1 MLDPRLK
8 YLSHKQVR
16 ENSWDLVLL
25 PFGATEPHNLH
36 LPYGTDIFQVEEIG
50 RRGCVKANEKGAKAL
65 LLPAIPFGVN
75 TNYYQIPGGLTP
87 GLKPTTLLAIIKDV
101 ATALSRQGIRKLV
114 LLNGHG
120 GNELK
125 PFLRELFD
133 ELPIF
138 IGLIDWYRMAGDLCK
153 ATLTEPGE
161 HADEL
166 ETSLMLALR
175 PELVNMTVAD
185 DGTLDNRTRLYQR
198 SAGKDSIDH
207 GCVLL
212 DGYIVPQN
220 GACDPGGG
228 PNGASAAG
236 HQRPGQLCAGSH
248 HRPRAQHH
256 WRGQSSVGRHAGTGD
271 REAACW
277 PVVRQAAR

>member
-1 MLDPRLK
+1 MACGVPLRFHESLTLFPTFSGAMMLDPRLK

-153 ATLTEPGE
+153 ATLSEPGE

-185 DGTLDNRTRLYQR
+185 DGTPIPAKVGSVNKGWLTV
-198 SAGKDSIDH
+198 S
-207 GCVLL
+207 
-212 DGYIVPQN
+212 
-220 GACDPGGG
+220 
-228 PNGASAAG
+228 
-236 HQRPGQLCAGSH
+236 RPWHLATT
-248 HRPRAQHH
+248 
-256 WRGQSSVGRHAGTGD
+256 GTGIGCPHKGTAEKGHLLLESSSD
-271 REAACW
+271 RLAEVILELAQVPYAPGFPW
-277 PVVRQAAR
+277 

>member
-1 MLDPRLK
+1 MMLDPRLK

-16 ENSWDLVLL
+16 ENGWELVLL

-87 GLKPTTLLAIIKDV
+87 GLKPSTLLAIIRDV
-101 ATALSRQGIRKLV
+101 ATALSRQGVRKLV

-153 ATLTEPGE
+153 ATLSEPGE

-185 DGTLDNRTRLYQR
+185 DGTPIP
-198 SAGKDSIDH
+198 SK
-207 GCVLL
+207 V
-212 DGYIVPQN
+212 
-220 GACDPGGG
+220 
-228 PNGASAAG
+228 ASVNKG
-236 HQRPGQLCAGSH
+236 WLSVSRPWHLATT
-248 HRPRAQHH
+248 
-256 WRGQSSVGRHAGTGD
+256 GTGIGCPHKGTAEKGHSLLESSSD
-271 REAACW
+271 RLAEVILELAQVPYSPGFPW
-277 PVVRQAAR
+277 